1 MNLIILTVMT
11 GFAMLIGAAVWEL
24 VFPGTR
30 GSWMP
35 VAIGGPLGCG
45 VAMLLFYLAARLLES
60 RSNTPPPPPTGTA
73 SSAND
78 VTDLTD
84 VFVMVFFM
92 NLIAICTHVVRSL
105 FDTSLLV
112 TGLIGVPAAYVIGM
126 LALWVFINMGFAVEK
141 IISKISG
148 GGE

>member
-11 GFAMLIGAAVWEL
+11 GFAMLIGSVVWDH
-24 VFPGTR
+24 VFQCPR

-45 VAMLLFYLAARLLES
+45 VAMLLFYLTARLLES
-60 RSNTPPPPPTGTA
+60 RSKTPPPPTGTA

-126 LALWVFINMGFAVEK
+126 LVLWVLINIGFAVEK

-148 GGE
+148 GEE